1 MNDLATRVADGM
13 GMDTDAMS
21 AMKIRAKEL
30 LQAARQGVDFTLTEE
45 DRLNI
50 DLVLRT
56 MMADILDVDI
66 EDITDEVHLADE
78 LGMDSL
84 AFLELFDEAKETFGI
99 EMDVNVAAK
108 YAQDHPVEHYG
119 EFKEQMFFFLEKP
132 DLVFKELGL
141 NKDELL
147 SAAIENID
155 TI

>member
-1 MNDLATRVADGM
+1 
-13 GMDTDAMS
+13 
-21 AMKIRAKEL
+21 
-30 LQAARQGVDFTLTEE
+30 
-45 DRLNI
+45 
-50 DLVLRT
+50 
-56 MMADILDVDI
+56 MADILDVDI

-155 TI
+155 SI